1 MSRKK
6 IPLLSKSRFLAGLQC
21 HLRLWHQ
28 CYNRELASDVS
39 PAQQAIFDTG
49 NEVGRLATDLY
60 PGGVLIEQ
68 DHLHHNEAV
77 EATLAAIENPDLPAI
92 FEAGFLHDGVR
103 VRVDILERLKEGKWN
118 LIEVKSSTSVKDVH
132 VPDVAVQL
140 RVLEGSGLK
149 VQRAGILY
157 LNNQYIYDGSR
168 LELENLFSFSDLME
182 EAAELQESVGL
193 LLSEM
198 KDTLGSASQPD
209 ILPSRHCQSP
219 YLCEF
224 WEHCTA
230 EMPDYWIMHLY
241 GISKTDMDQLGAL
254 GVEDIRDIP
263 GSFPLTRLQSRV
275 RECVINREEYLSPQL
290 ADELN
295 EVDYPIHFLDFETVA
310 PAIPRYPGTRPY
322 QVLSFQ
328 WSDHIVDEDGTLE
341 HREYLCEED
350 NDPRGEFAETLM
362 DALGEG
368 GTIFVY
374 TNYEKG
380 IISRLAEHLPE
391 YRLRLLATTDRFKDL
406 HAIVKRNYY
415 HPDFHG
421 TFSLKSVLP
430 ALVPS
435 MSFEKL
441 AIQEGNHASF
451 EYLRMLD
458 RTTASGERK
467 KIKNDLL
474 TYCGH
479 DTLGM
484 VKIREQLL
492 ERA

>member
-1 MSRKK
+1 M
-6 IPLLSKSRFLAGLQC
+6 A
-21 HLRLWHQ
+21 
-28 CYNRELASDVS
+28 
-39 PAQQAIFDTG
+39 DTMG
-49 NEVGRLATDLY
+49 IDL
-60 PGGVLIEQ
+60 GVMIMMGVLVGLPTAAVGLLVCRAMNRVFDIPMRPYSG
-68 DHLHHNEAV
+68 EA
-77 EATLAAIENPDLPAI
+77 EPDPLADEELPPLWLSVLPILLPVILICTNTITETFLSESTIAAMKDRQLRAI
-92 FEAGFLHDGVR
+92 FEAAFVYDGIMI
-103 VRVDILERLKEGKWN
+103 RVDILERLDHGQWN

-198 KDTLGSASQPD
+198 KDTLSSASQPE

-310 PAIPRYPGTRPY
+310 PAIPRYPGTRPSRCY
-322 QVLSFQ
+322 PFNGQITS
-328 WSDHIVDEDGTLE
+328 S
-341 HREYLCEED
+341 
-350 NDPRGEFAETLM
+350 M
-362 DALGEG
+362 KMAL
-368 GTIFVY
+368 
-374 TNYEKG
+374 
-380 IISRLAEHLPE
+380 
-391 YRLRLLATTDRFKDL
+391 
-406 HAIVKRNYY
+406 
-415 HPDFHG
+415 
-421 TFSLKSVLP
+421 
-430 ALVPS
+430 
-435 MSFEKL
+435 
-441 AIQEGNHASF
+441 
-451 EYLRMLD
+451 
-458 RTTASGERK
+458 
-467 KIKNDLL
+467 
-474 TYCGH
+474 
-479 DTLGM
+479 
-484 VKIREQLL
+484 
-492 ERA
+492 